1 MRDFLLVLF
10 TGFLI
15 MVLSIADSYA
25 SSHKIFTCTD
35 SSTNTTVQVD
45 YDQAK
50 PMVIYIDDF
59 QYDLVSDKV
68 NGDNNTVKYD
78 NYRGTLVF
86 TYALEDDIVTSIAL
100 EVQGKIVGSN
110 YTKGTCL

>member
-35 SSTNTTVQVD
+35 SSTNTAVQVD

-50 PMVIYIDDF
+50 PMVIYVDDF
-59 QYDLVSDKV
+59 QYDLVSDKIH
-68 NGDNNTVKYD
+68 GDDNTVKYS
-78 NYRGTLVF
+78 NFKGTLVF
-86 TYALEDDIVTSIAL
+86 TYTLEDDTVTEITL

-110 YTKGTCL
+110 YTTGTCL

>member
-35 SSTNTTVQVD
+35 SSTNTSVQVD
-45 YDQAK
+45 YDKAK
-50 PMVIYIDDF
+50 PMVIYVDDF
-59 QYDLVSDKV
+59 QYDLIGDKV
-68 NGDNNTVKYD
+68 NGDNNTVKYS
-78 NYRGTLVF
+78 NFKGTLVF
-86 TYALEDDIVTSIAL
+86 TYTLENDTVTSVSL
-100 EVQGKIVGSN
+100 DVEGKIIGSN
-110 YTKGTCL
+110 YMKGVCL